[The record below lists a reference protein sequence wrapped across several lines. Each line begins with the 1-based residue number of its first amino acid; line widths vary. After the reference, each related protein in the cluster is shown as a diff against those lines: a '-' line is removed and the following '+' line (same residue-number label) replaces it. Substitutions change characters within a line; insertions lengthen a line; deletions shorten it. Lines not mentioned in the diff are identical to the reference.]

1 MIGKGLFIL
10 TILSNCV
17 LSLPVTSSQLEN
29 EDVKVMK
36 CIVEALA
43 DVLSRPHPMPVS
55 QECLVTLK
63 TDDRL
68 VTILRHH
75 NFLKELQEIAVQ
87 GDQERAQLPRDAGI
101 LDHVTQT
108 PQTTD
113 DAAAA
118 DRSML
123 EALGGPG
130 ERSILSQ
137 KRRTGNGDKEEE
149 KDDSLVDGKTQEDND
164 IGGEVQAK
172 RENDENPGS
181 HVSESVDDWN
191 EGKAEKREEEE
202 EEYEI
207 KRENSEEISEEENMT
222 KDKKG
227 KWIFLPLCMPHFCA
241 RSDENRDATKN
252 KSKEKFDDE
261 DEEEKAKRSALFS
274 HKQEDKEEEE
284 EDGGEMKRGSKDSLK
299 RWTKRAKGLM
309 LKKKAVGKNVQ
320 ELNSQQEV
328 PHHSKEVTEED
339 VVKKKKSPEE
349 KELQM
354 IALRA
359 PEEKRGLEE
368 EGSASRKSEEPEI
381 ESLAAIESELENVAQ
396 KLHELRRG

>member
-1 MIGKGLFIL
+1 MIGRGLFIL

-29 EDVKVMK
+29 EDVRVMK

-87 GDQERAQLPRDAGI
+87 GSQERAQLPRDAGI
-101 LDHVTQT
+101 PDHVTET

-113 DAAAA
+113 DAV

-137 KRRTGNGDKEEE
+137 KRKTGNGDREEE
-149 KDDSLVDGKTQEDND
+149 KDESLGDGESQEDND
-164 IGGEVQAK
+164 TGGELQAK
-172 RENDENPGS
+172 RENDENPRS
-181 HVSESVDDWN
+181 HVSDSVDDWS
-191 EGKAEKREEEE
+191 EGTAEKKEEEE
-202 EEYEI
+202 DEYEE
-207 KRENSEEISEEENMT
+207 KRENSEENSEEENMT
-222 KDKKG
+222 EDKKG
-227 KWIFLPLCMPHFCA
+227 A
-241 RSDENRDATKN
+241 GSDEKRDVTRN
-252 KSKEKFDDE
+252 TSKEKKFDDE
-261 DEEEKAKRSALFS
+261 DEEEKDERSALFS
-274 HKQEDKEEEE
+274 HKLEDKEEEPEEE
-284 EDGGEMKRGSKDSLK
+284 EDEREMKRGSRESLK
-299 RWTKRAKGLM
+299 RWTKRAKGLTS
-309 LKKKAVGKNVQ
+309 KKKAVGKEVQ
-320 ELNSQQEV
+320 ELNSQREV

-339 VVKKKKSPEE
+339 VVRKKKSPEE

-354 IALRA
+354 IARRA
-359 PEEKRGLEE
+359 PEERRGSEE